1 MRSISTPNYPARF
14 LAPLRPDSLREVPL
28 CLVAALLLG
37 VATTESHA
45 AYVVDFQQDG
55 SNVIA
60 TGSGTLD
67 LSALTFRTSL
77 PNFAAVYPAAG
88 LALVGPTTSTYT
100 DEYSGVSFSGP
111 ADFGSGIDD
120 IAATSGSGDL
130 VGVAYPIEVIL
141 VPQGYVSGA
150 ALSDTSTWSGQSLN
164 SLGITP
170 GTYSWTWGSGA
181 TADSFTLTTSVV
193 PEPASLSLIGLA
205 ACGLGFRRRWRH
217 IA

>member
-1 MRSISTPNYPARF
+1 MRTMAKFCGLAAVVTLGFLSPAR
-14 LAPLRPDSLREVPL
+14 
-28 CLVAALLLG
+28 
-37 VATTESHA
+37 A

-60 TGSGTLD
+60 TGSGTLN
-67 LSALTFRTSL
+67 LSALTYKVTE
-77 PNFAAVYPAAG
+77 PNFATVYPAAG
-88 LALVGPTTSTYT
+88 LALVGPTTSTDT

-111 ADFGSGIDD
+111 ADFGSGTDD
-120 IAATSGSGDL
+120 VAATSGSGDL

-170 GTYSWTWGSGA
+170 GTYTWTWGSGV
-181 TADSFTLTTSVV
+181 TADSFTLTTSIV
-193 PEPASLSLIGLA
+193 PEPASLTLLAIGA
-205 ACGLGFRRRWRH
+205 AALLLRRRRTRQV
-217 IA
+217 